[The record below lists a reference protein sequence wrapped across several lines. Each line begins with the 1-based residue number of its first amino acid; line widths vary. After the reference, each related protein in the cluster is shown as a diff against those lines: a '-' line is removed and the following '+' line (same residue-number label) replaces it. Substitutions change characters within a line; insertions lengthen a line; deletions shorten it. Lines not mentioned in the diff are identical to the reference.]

1 MIKRTLVFSSPSI
14 LSLKNEQLVI
24 SMKEMPDEKR
34 TVPIEDIGVVMIE
47 NPMVSVTIPLLNALS
62 DNNVAVVICDQKG
75 MPNAMLQNLE
85 TNNCQCEVLRTQ
97 LAVGEVLRKQLW
109 KQIVEAKIKNQANL
123 LDKIG
128 YKGDILKPYYSNVKS
143 GDVDNREGIAARIYW
158 TELFGNGFV
167 RDRTLPGINTLLN
180 YGYSVLRAATA
191 RALMSSGLLPALGIF
206 HHNRSNAFPL
216 ADDMMEPYRPFV
228 DEIVFDLALQGN
240 NELNQDAKREL
251 LQVLCCDTCFQ
262 KKTMRPLSI
271 GLAMTMAS
279 LVKCYAKEQ
288 NRLSLPMLQ

>member
-1 MIKRTLVFSSPSI
+1 MIKRTLVFSSPSM
-14 LSLKNEQLVI
+14 LSLRNEQLVI
-24 SMKEMPDEKR
+24 SLKEMPDEKR
-34 TVPIEDIGVVMIE
+34 TIPIEDIGVVMIE

-62 DNNVAVVICDQKG
+62 DNNVAVVICDQRG

-97 LAVGEVLRKQLW
+97 LMVGEVLKKQLW
-109 KQIVEAKIKNQANL
+109 KQIIEAKIRNQANL

-128 YKGDILKPYYSNVKS
+128 YKGDVLKPYYSNVKS
-143 GDVDNREGIAARIYW
+143 GDADNREGIAARIYW
-158 TELFGNGFV
+158 TELFGTGFV
-167 RDRTLPGINTLLN
+167 RDRTLPGINTFLN

-191 RALMSSGLLPALGIF
+191 RALMSSGLLPALGLF

-228 DEIVFDLALQGN
+228 DEIVFDLALQGKDT
-240 NELNQDAKREL
+240 LNQETKADL
-251 LQVLCCDTCFQ
+251 LQVLCCDTHFHN
-262 KKTMRPLSI
+262 TMRPLSI

-279 LVKCYAKEQ
+279 LTKCYAKEQ
-288 NRLSLPMLQ
+288 SKLSLPMLQ

>member
-1 MIKRTLVFSSPSI
+1 MIKRTLVFSSPSM

-24 SMKEMPDEKR
+24 SLKEMPDEKR
-34 TVPIEDIGVVMIE
+34 TIPIEDIGVVMIE

-97 LAVGEVLRKQLW
+97 LAVGEVLKKQLW
-109 KQIVEAKIKNQANL
+109 KQIIEAKIRNQANL

-128 YKGDILKPYYSNVKS
+128 YKGDVLKPYYSNVKS
-143 GDVDNREGIAARIYW
+143 GDADNREGIAARIYW
-158 TELFGNGFV
+158 TELFGTGFV
-167 RDRTLPGINTLLN
+167 RDRTLSGINTFLN

-191 RALMSSGLLPALGIF
+191 RALMSSGLLPALGLF

-228 DEIVFDLALQGN
+228 DEIVFDLALQGKDT
-240 NELNQDAKREL
+240 LNQETKADL
-251 LQVLCCDTCFQ
+251 LQVLCCDTHFQ
-262 KKTMRPLSI
+262 NTMRPLSI
-271 GLAMTMAS
+271 GLTMTMAS
-279 LVKCYAKEQ
+279 LAKCYAKEQ
-288 NRLSLPMLQ
+288 SKLSLPMLQ

>member
-1 MIKRTLVFSSPSI
+1 MIKRTLVFSSPSM

-24 SMKEMPDEKR
+24 ALKEMPDEKR
-34 TVPIEDIGVVMIE
+34 TIPIEDIGVVMIE
-47 NPMVSVTIPLLNALS
+47 NPMVSITIPLINALS

-85 TNNCQCEVLRTQ
+85 TNNCQGEVLRTQ
-97 LAVGEVLRKQLW
+97 LATGEVLRKQLW
-109 KQIVEAKIKNQANL
+109 KQIVEAKIRNQANL

-128 YKGDILKPYYSNVKS
+128 YKGDVLKPYYSNVKS
-143 GDVDNREGIAARIYW
+143 GDADNREGIAARIYW
-158 TELFGNGFV
+158 SELFGAGFV
-167 RDRTLPGINTLLN
+167 RDRNFPGINTLLN

-191 RALMSSGLLPALGIF
+191 RALMSSGLLPALGLF

-228 DEIVFDLALQGN
+228 DEIVFDLAFQGKDT
-240 NELNQDAKREL
+240 LNQETKGEI
-251 LQVLCCDTCFQ
+251 LQVLCCDTYFQ
-262 KKTMRPLSI
+262 KTMRPLSI

-288 NRLSLPMLQ
+288 SLLSLPKLK

>member
-1 MIKRTLVFSSPSI
+1 MI
-14 LSLKNEQLVI
+14 SLKEL
-24 SMKEMPDEKR
+24 PDEKR

-109 KQIVEAKIKNQANL
+109 KQIIESKIRNQANL

-128 YKGDILKPYYSNVKS
+128 YKGDVLKPYYSNVKS
-143 GDVDNREGIAARIYW
+143 GDVDNHEGIAARVYW
-158 TELFGNGFV
+158 TELFGSGFV
-167 RDRTLPGINTLLN
+167 RDRTLLGINTFLN

-191 RALMSSGLLPALGIF
+191 RALMSSGLLPALGLF

-228 DEIVFDLALQGN
+228 DEIVFDLALQGKD
-240 NELNQDAKREL
+240 ELNLEAKREL
-251 LQVLCCDTCFQ
+251 LQVLSCDTCFN
-262 KKTMRPLSI
+262 KTMRPLSI

-279 LVKCYAKEQ
+279 LVKCYSKEQ
-288 NRLSLPMLQ
+288 NVLSLPVLR

>member
-1 MIKRTLVFSSPSI
+1 MIKRTLVFSSPSM

-24 SMKEMPDEKR
+24 SLKEMLDEKR

-109 KQIVEAKIKNQANL
+109 KQIVEAKIRNQANL

-167 RDRTLPGINTLLN
+167 RDRTLPGVNTLLN

-191 RALMSSGLLPALGIF
+191 RALMSSGLLPALGLF

-228 DEIVFDLALQGN
+228 DEIVFDLALQGKD
-240 NELNQDAKREL
+240 ELNQEAKREL
-251 LQVLCCDTCFQ
+251 LQVLCCDTFFQ
-262 KKTMRPLSI
+262 KTMRPLSI

-279 LVKCYAKEQ
+279 LVKCYSKEQ
-288 NRLSLPMLQ
+288 SILSLPVLK

>member
-1 MIKRTLVFSSPSI
+1 MIKRTLVFSSPSM

-24 SMKEMPDEKR
+24 ALKEMPDEKR
-34 TVPIEDIGVVMIE
+34 TIPIEDIGVVMIE
-47 NPMVSVTIPLLNALS
+47 NPMVSITIPLINALS

-85 TNNCQCEVLRTQ
+85 TNNCQGEVLRTQ
-97 LAVGEVLRKQLW
+97 LATGEVLRKQLW
-109 KQIVEAKIKNQANL
+109 KQIVEAKIRNQANL

-128 YKGDILKPYYSNVKS
+128 YKGDVLKPYYSNVKS
-143 GDVDNREGIAARIYW
+143 GDADNREGIAARIYW
-158 TELFGNGFV
+158 SELFGAGFV
-167 RDRTLPGINTLLN
+167 RDRNLPGINTLLN

-191 RALMSSGLLPALGIF
+191 RALMSSGLLPALGLF

-228 DEIVFDLALQGN
+228 DEIVFDLAFQGKDT
-240 NELNQDAKREL
+240 LNQETKGEI
-251 LQVLCCDTCFQ
+251 LQVLCCDTYFQ
-262 KKTMRPLSI
+262 KTMRPLSI

-288 NRLSLPMLQ
+288 SLLSLPKLK